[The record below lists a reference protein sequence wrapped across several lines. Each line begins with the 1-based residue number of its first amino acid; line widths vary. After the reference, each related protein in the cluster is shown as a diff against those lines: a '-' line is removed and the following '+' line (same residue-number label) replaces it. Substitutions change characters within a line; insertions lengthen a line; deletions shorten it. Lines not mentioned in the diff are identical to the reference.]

1 MLWDVVISLLS
12 FMCTQGGIHSRNG
25 PSVLLCAEGISLDL
39 EITILLF
46 DYRELRNGL
55 RAVNAKESYWK

>member
-12 FMCTQGGIHSRNG
+12 FMCAQGGIHCRSG
-25 PSVLLCAEGISLDL
+25 PLVLLREEGISRGL

-46 DYRELRNGL
+46 DHRELRSGL
-55 RAVNAKESYWK
+55 HAANAKESYWK